1 MATTVQV
8 QTEKA
13 PLSELGKNLT
23 ISNRVVQNEQTE
35 LALADKHGVPDHYL
49 STHDTLWY
57 HWQGN
62 IYVKP
67 IRFEAKT
74 GTYVI
79 ALKCSIDS
87 DLGKH
92 RHRGP
97 VTGYTVKGAWGY
109 KEYVRILFFL
119 FSSFSRSWLSKRADS
134 QQVSVGGHGGRL
146 YRRESRDDPHSVH
159 EGQHGGSVHR
169 RGLD

>member
-1 MATTVQV
+1 MATAVHTL
-8 QTEKA
+8 TDNSSNGTLDSSK
-13 PLSELGKNLT
+13 KMT
-23 ISNRVVQNEQTE
+23 ISGRVEQNQQTE
-35 LALADKHGVPDHYL
+35 LGLADKFGMPDHYL
-49 STHDTLWY
+49 STDDTLWY
-57 HWQGN
+57 HWQGD

-79 ALKCSIDS
+79 ALKCSVDA

-109 KEYVRILFFL
+109 KEYDLN
-119 FSSFSRSWLSKRADS
+119 
-134 QQVSVGGHGGRL
+134 L
-146 YRRESRDDPHSVH
+146 YYPFPC
-159 EGQHGGSVHR
+159 
-169 RGLD
+169 LL

>member
-1 MATTVQV
+1 MSAPVQV
-8 QTEKA
+8 LTETT

-23 ISNRVVQNEQTE
+23 ISSRVVQNEQTE
-35 LALADKHGVPDHYL
+35 LDLADKYGVPDHYL

-74 GTYVI
+74 GSYVI
-79 ALKCSIDS
+79 ALNCSVDS

-97 VTGYTVKGAWGY
+97 VTGYTVKGAWDY
-109 KEYVRILFFL
+109 KEYVHVFFSL
-119 FSSFSRSWLSKRADS
+119 TVFTV
-134 QQVSVGGHGGRL
+134 Q
-146 YRRESRDDPHSVH
+146 EC
-159 EGQHGGSVHR
+159 
-169 RGLD
+169 

>member
-8 QTEKA
+8 QTENTTPPEVGKHLT
-13 PLSELGKNLT
+13 LS
-23 ISNRVVQNEQTE
+23 SRVVQNEQTE
-35 LALADKHGVPDHYL
+35 LGLADNYGVPDHYL

-79 ALKCSIDS
+79 ALKCSVDS

-109 KEYVRILFFL
+109 KEYVHVLTFL
-119 FSSFSRSWLSKRADS
+119 TL
-134 QQVSVGGHGGRL
+134 QG
-146 YRRESRDDPHSVH
+146 Y
-159 EGQHGGSVHR
+159 
-169 RGLD
+169 